1 MEARG
6 HRTVWAAQRSL
17 GASALLAASV
27 HIWTRL
33 LEGESERRWH
43 AGVGGA
49 GWGSNDVR
57 GRVAGDGM
65 STCRR
70 KVSSVAQSWSIWAAR
85 QNQASGSVSNG
96 LPSAV
101 PVRAVEASAELD
113 HYCLRVGVAGVLDE
127 VSELV

>member
-27 HIWTRL
+27 HIQTRL
-33 LEGESERRWH
+33 LKGESERRWH
-43 AGVGGA
+43 TGVGGA
-49 GWGSNDVR
+49 GWGSNNVQ

-65 STCRR
+65 STRQR
-70 KVSSVAQSWSIWAAR
+70 KVSSVTQSWSIWAAR
-85 QNQASGSVSNG
+85 RNQASGSVSDG

-101 PVRAVEASAELD
+101 QVRAVEIRQSRPWRNLTTI
-113 HYCLRVGVAGVLDE
+113 VFGSV
-127 VSELV
+127 